1 MGMFDTIH
9 LPEPL
14 QLPGC
19 VKGVTEFQTKAFGC
33 LLEDYTIGSVLSD
46 SPVLIGVVPETAW
59 CEPEKEEEKGGFI
72 PVYITVWHSILVG
85 VYASP
90 EEAEA
95 RLREVDRADLIAWL
109 DEAQR
114 QTRRWQRCFRGLVAD
129 IRELRERQQESNEDD
144 KQDSRFRTLIH
155 RLPDEILQGPD
166 PLGAILDK
174 NRNQKKPDGG

>member
-1 MGMFDTIH
+1 MATYIYTSLFVSGCHNTTI
-9 LPEPL
+9 
-14 QLPGC
+14 
-19 VKGVTEFQTKAFGC
+19 
-33 LLEDYTIGSVLSD
+33 
-46 SPVLIGVVPETAW
+46 
-59 CEPEKEEEKGGFI
+59 
-72 PVYITVWHSILVG
+72 WHNILVG
-85 VYASP
+85 VYASQ

-174 NRNQKKPDGG
+174 NRNQEKTDGGEICHQPIGEPRGVVGIECGKGLEVSFEHEVA